1 MTDEQQKIPKWFWV
15 VTVILLIWNLM
26 GVANFFMHVTITEE
40 ALQAMTENER
50 AMIENSPTWLL
61 FAFGIAVFTGVGGCI
76 ALLMKKKVASLMFI
90 VSLVASVLQMGY
102 SSSLAINMEDGTPM
116 LIIAFMVIVIC
127 VFLVWLAKHSTKK
140 GWIT

>member
-1 MTDEQQKIPKWFWV
+1 MTEEQTKIPTWFWV

-26 GVANFFMHVTITEE
+26 GVANFFMHLTITEE

-76 ALLMKKKVASLMFI
+76 ALLMKKKAAYLLFV
-90 VSLVASVLQMGY
+90 VSLITSVLQMGY
-102 SSSLAINMEDGTPM
+102 SASIAMGMEDGTPM
-116 LIIAFMVIVIC
+116 LIIAFLVIVFC
-127 VFLVWLAKHSTKK
+127 VFLVWLAKHATKK
-140 GWIT
+140 DWIK